1 MSAHTRCV
9 PRAKKPKVA
18 RFDAMGR
25 PPSCALA
32 KRNECMLQQY
42 KEGVTTQQLARKHS
56 ISRRR
61 VQQVILQAS
70 GCESGSMRHCVL
82 RNMHRI
88 ARARFQTRERRA
100 GRRPCPDCFAPNTP
114 RARAAPAASL
124 VSFAADADFPQPD
137 QRQTRQQQTSRLR
150 DAAPPMQRGTPRRL
164 PADFVVGIMAEARA
178 SAAAARS

>member
-1 MSAHTRCV
+1 
-9 PRAKKPKVA
+9 
-18 RFDAMGR
+18 MGR
-25 PPSCALA
+25 PPSHALA

-70 GCESGSMRHCVL
+70 GCESGSMRHCIL
-82 RNMHRI
+82 QNTHRI

-114 RARAAPAASL
+114 RARAAPVASL
-124 VSFAADADFPQPD
+124 ISFAADADFPQPG
-137 QRQTRQQQTSRLR
+137 QRQTRQQQTSRPR
-150 DAAPPMQRGTPRRL
+150 DAAQPMQWGTPRRL

>member
-1 MSAHTRCV
+1 
-9 PRAKKPKVA
+9 
-18 RFDAMGR
+18 MGR
-25 PPSCALA
+25 PPSRALA

-82 RNMHRI
+82 QNTHYI
-88 ARARFQTRERRA
+88 ARARFQTRESRA
-100 GRRPCPDCFAPNTP
+100 ERRPCPDCFAPNTP
-114 RARAAPAASL
+114 RARAAPAAAAPAASL

-137 QRQTRQQQTSRLR
+137 QRQTRQQQTSRPR
-150 DAAPPMQRGTPRRL
+150 DAAQPMQWGTPRRL

-178 SAAAARS
+178 SAAAARG

>member
-1 MSAHTRCV
+1 
-9 PRAKKPKVA
+9 
-18 RFDAMGR
+18 
-25 PPSCALA
+25 
-32 KRNECMLQQY
+32 MLQQY

-70 GCESGSMRHCVL
+70 GCESGSMRHCIL
-82 RNMHRI
+82 QNTHRI
-88 ARARFQTRERRA
+88 ARARFQTRERRSPSD
-100 GRRPCPDCFAPNTP
+100 RFTPSTP

-124 VSFAADADFPQPD
+124 IPFAADADFPQPG
-137 QRQTRQQQTSRLR
+137 QRQTRQQQTSRPR
-150 DAAPPMQRGTPRRL
+150 DAAQPMQWGTPRRL